1 MYLTKIFSIN
11 IKKYFISGT
20 ILSKGEGYVRGNG
33 TSSNPDIATYTHT
46 QNGAYK
52 WMSTHR
58 SEKTSSYA
66 SLLIY
71 N

>member
-1 MYLTKIFSIN
+1 MYEVMVPHT
-11 IKKYFISGT
+11 Y
-20 ILSKGEGYVRGNG
+20 
-33 TSSNPDIATYTHT
+33 PDIATYTHT

-66 SLLIY
+66 PLVIY